1 MQGIQRPPPTAQ
13 MATTTP
19 ALRHVKLYAVS
30 SNADSGG
37 ASDFSQSVAPGLL
50 QCKQS
55 ENLRVRLLSFDT
67 RLTYPIVQQGYNSSF
82 VMRSANVPT
91 IVAGVNDTYTLYTQA
106 GGTQRQVGV
115 QMPAGQVTDQE
126 IISSFAATYGSLG
139 ITLSVSYA
147 GSGAWTFSSPSPFS
161 INWTLVQPNVQAR
174 FGFASAAYVAQ
185 QQGSSG
191 PYTISTN
198 QDAHPY
204 ATMYTIYNIPYGSPT
219 IDSVITSLNSQLP
232 GFNVTDSD
240 GSVAPTDAL
249 IFAAYSTTRQD
260 LFLDFSAPR
269 LQVSAAKALGF
280 IRGQS
285 YALGTSLTSP
295 GAACIV
301 GPDTLILSLSGT
313 NSGLPGSAISNFQ
326 AGSTSFQS
334 SPSVL
339 AAIPV
344 NVAYNQRISFTGHSE
359 DPGLQLVDR
368 QINTL
373 SLSIRDPLGFSLNLS
388 SMIYSVCL
396 LFTFET

>member
-1 MQGIQRPPPTAQ
+1 

-67 RLTYPIVQQGYNSSF
+67 RYTFPVIQAGYNSGF
-82 VMRSANVPT
+82 VLRSPNVPT
-91 IVAGVNDTYTLYTQA
+91 IVAGSNDTYTIYTQA
-106 GGTQRQVGV
+106 GGTQRQIGV

-126 IISSFAATYGSLG
+126 IISSFAATYGASLG
-139 ITLSVSYA
+139 ITLTVSYA
-147 GSGAWTFSSPSPFS
+147 GTGAWTFSSPSPFS

-191 PYTISTN
+191 PCTISTN
-198 QDAHPY
+198 QDANPY
-204 ATMYTIYNIPYGSPT
+204 AAMYTIYNIPYGSPNL
-219 IDSVITSLNSQLP
+219 DSVITSLNNQLP

-249 IFAAYSTTRQD
+249 IFSAYSNTRQD
-260 LFLDFSAPR
+260 LYLDFSAPR
-269 LQVSAAKALGF
+269 LQVSCAKALGF
-280 IRGQS
+280 IRGNS

-301 GPDTLILSLSGT
+301 GPDTLVLSFTGT
-313 NSGLPGSAISNFQ
+313 NSGLPGSAVSNFQ
-326 AGSTSFQS
+326 PGSTTFQS
-334 SPSVL
+334 TPSVL

-344 NVAYNQRISFTGHSE
+344 NVAYNQRISYSGHSE

-368 QINTL
+368 VVSTL

-388 SMIYSVCL
+388 SMIYSICL
-396 LFTFET
+396 LFTFES